1 MKYLTLL
8 GLPGL
13 FMAIA
18 SHQMTPLHMAVEGKH
33 LGTVK
38 YLVGQGAD
46 TNVKDDNGVSNASV
60 LLTVDYYCCLTIVN
74 LQALKLLKMP
84 TLAGSVV
91 FL

>member
-13 FMAIA
+13 VMAIA
-18 SHQMTPLHMAVEGKH
+18 SHQLTPLHMAVEGKH

-46 TNVKDDNGVSNASV
+46 TNVKDGNGVSTTTV
-60 LLTVDYYCCLTIVN
+60 VLTVDYCIARKFRGVKFS
-74 LQALKLLKMP
+74 QGKIF
-84 TLAGSVV
+84 S
-91 FL
+91 FD